1 MAESKTDKKG
11 AGKSPKVSIIVP
23 SWTGEISRLEKS
35 IRQQTFQDYELEV
48 VTGVSPAARARNI
61 GASRTHGDI
70 LLFIDDDAFFGNPQV
85 LERLVRTL
93 ESDPRMGVV
102 GTSKL
107 APKTASRFQKAV
119 ARQVP
124 RQVYPVLPNDTMS
137 NPPLDKYGFTAV
149 STTCC
154 AVRREAFDAVGGFDE
169 VLTTGPEDTD
179 FFYQLRRKGYMIS
192 VSGNTW
198 VYHDPPA
205 NLRDLL
211 RKSFWYGLG
220 HALEARKSPERH
232 MNVLALNRWYGPLL
246 LVGAVLFFPFAF
258 FVHPYFDPVRR
269 IEIKFSPYKTL
280 STYAVLSGYVYGWYR
295 GKPLKATTTYMG
307 RKGAAEPGQADG
319 GSTPED
325 TNTATS
331 VSTAETPVPNG
342 TADVPEAGSN
352 SRTGDAG
359 VQVSS

>member
-1 MAESKTDKKG
+1 MAKKNG
-11 AGKSPKVSIIVP
+11 RSDSPKVSIIVP
-23 SWTGEISRLEKS
+23 SWTGEISRLEQS
-35 IRQQTFQDYELEV
+35 IRQQTFKDYELEI

-61 GASRTHGDI
+61 GTSQTHGDI
-70 LLFIDDDAFFGNPQV
+70 LLFIDDDAFFGNAHV
-85 LERLVRTL
+85 LERLVRML

-124 RQVYPVLPNDTMS
+124 RQVYPVLPKDTIS
-137 NPPLDKYGFTAV
+137 NPPLDRYGFTAV

-154 AVRREAFDAVGGFDE
+154 AVRREAFEAVGGFDE
-169 VLTTGPEDTD
+169 GLTTGPEDTD
-179 FFYQLRRKGYMIS
+179 FFYRLRCEGYKIG
-192 VSGNTW
+192 VAGNAW

-220 HALEARKSPERH
+220 HALEARKSPERR
-232 MNVLALNRWYGPLL
+232 MDVLALHRWYGPLL

-269 IEIKFSPYKTL
+269 IEIRFSPYKTL
-280 STYAVLSGYVYGWYR
+280 SSYAVLLGYAYGWYR
-295 GKPLKATTTYMG
+295 GKPGKATTTYMG
-307 RKGAAEPGQADG
+307 RKGAAVQTGVEGVPERADASADAAEDESTNEVPALA
-319 GSTPED
+319 STP
-325 TNTATS
+325 
-331 VSTAETPVPNG
+331 
-342 TADVPEAGSN
+342 AG
-352 SRTGDAG
+352 RR
-359 VQVSS
+359 